1 VRTVLVLAER
11 DGATVRT
18 ATLELLTLARRLGEP
33 AAVVLGDAGADLLA
47 VLGRHGAGTVY
58 QMPSADPATA
68 LTALA
73 ARTSPAAVLLES
85 GPAGKEIA
93 ARLAVRLDAGIIT
106 DAVDVTAG
114 PDGPVVTQSVL
125 AGAWLAESQVCRG
138 TPVITVCANAVT
150 PQEMPVEPVVTAVDV
165 PAAAPVPAVRVVARE
180 PKTSTGRPD
189 LAGATVVVAGGRGFG
204 SAEAFTL
211 LDRLA
216 DELGAAVGA
225 SRAATDL
232 GWCPHELQVGQ
243 TGTTIAPQLY
253 LAAGI
258 SGAIQHRAG
267 MQGSRT
273 VVAINKDPKAPIFQ
287 IADFGVVG
295 DLHQVL
301 PALIDEVR
309 GRRGG
314 TNS

>member
-11 DGATVRT
+11 DGAAVRK

-33 AAVVLGDAGADLLA
+33 AAVVLGDAGAELVA

-58 QMPSADPATA
+58 EVPSADPVAA
-68 LTALA
+68 LTDLA
-73 ARTSPAAVLLES
+73 ARVSPAAVLLES
-85 GPAGKEIA
+85 GAAGKEIA

-106 DAVDVTAG
+106 DAVDVTDG
-114 PDGPVVTQSVL
+114 PDGPVATQSVL
-125 AGAWLAESQVCRG
+125 AGAWLTESWVCRG
-138 TPVITVCANAVT
+138 TPVITVRPNTLT
-150 PQEMPVEPVVTAVDV
+150 PQEMPVEPVVTAVASPGGA
-165 PAAAPVPAVRVVARE
+165 PAPAVRVVSRE

-189 LAGATVVVAGGRGFG
+189 LAGANVIVAGGRGFG

-216 DELGAAVGA
+216 EEMGAAVGA

-232 GWCPHELQVGQ
+232 GWCPHEQQIGQ
-243 TGTTIAPQLY
+243 TGTTVAPQLY
-253 LAAGI
+253 LAVGI

-267 MQGSRT
+267 MQGSHT
-273 VVAINKDPKAPIFQ
+273 IVAINKDAKAPIFQ

-295 DLHQVL
+295 DLHRIV

-309 GRRGG
+309 ERREG
-314 TNS
+314 

>member
-1 VRTVLVLAER
+1 MRTVLVLAEP
-11 DGATVRT
+11 DGAAVRK

-33 AAVVLGDAGADLLA
+33 AAVVLGDAGAELVA
-47 VLGRHGAGTVY
+47 VLGRHGATTVY
-58 QMPSADPATA
+58 EVPPADPVAAMTD
-68 LTALA
+68 LA
-73 ARTSPAAVLLES
+73 ARVSPAAVLLES
-85 GPAGKEIA
+85 GAAGKEIA
-93 ARLAVRLDAGIIT
+93 ARLAVRLDAGILT

-138 TPVITVCANAVT
+138 TPVITVRPNTVT
-150 PQEMPVEPVVTAVDV
+150 PQEMPVEPVVTAVPSPGV
-165 PAAAPVPAVRVVARE
+165 APVPAARVVSRE
-180 PKTSTGRPD
+180 PKTATGRPD
-189 LAGATVVVAGGRGFG
+189 LAGANVVVAGGRGFG

-232 GWCPHELQVGQ
+232 GWCPHQLQIGQ
-243 TGTTIAPQLY
+243 TGTTVAPQLY
-253 LAAGI
+253 LAVGI

-267 MQGSRT
+267 MQGSHT
-273 VVAINKDPKAPIFQ
+273 IVAINKDPKAPIFQ

-295 DLHQVL
+295 DLHRVV

-309 GRRGG
+309 ERRGG
-314 TNS
+314 MSS